1 MQDKLNQDILLL
13 KLAKVLNKA
22 YSISK
27 EIVGVDHIFMSAN
40 GVIIDVKPSLGQNS
54 TLCFLAGE
62 HAWNKEQAICQV
74 NDVITVTFKIEQPA
88 TKPVIVKNT
97 EKVIE
102 SETTNVPEAA

>member
-40 GVIIDVKPSLGQNS
+40 GVSIDVKPSLGKNS

-62 HAWNKEQAICQV
+62 HAWDKEQAICKV
-74 NDVITVTFKIEQPA
+74 NDVISIAFKIEQPVP
-88 TKPVIVKNT
+88 KPAIVKDT
-97 EKVIE
+97 EEVVE
-102 SETTNVPEAA
+102 SETADVPEAA